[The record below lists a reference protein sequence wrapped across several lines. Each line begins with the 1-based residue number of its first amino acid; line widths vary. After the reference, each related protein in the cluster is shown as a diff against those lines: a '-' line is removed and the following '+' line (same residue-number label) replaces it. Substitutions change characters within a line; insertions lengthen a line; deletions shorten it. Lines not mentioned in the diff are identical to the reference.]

1 MGAHSGTCTRLR
13 RPPRP
18 RKLANFSLLPPPSSL
33 TSTSATPRLPMHS
46 TTRRGSSR
54 PTSRTLRSK
63 RASRSATRASA
74 SLVRTSVPSRMMLTG
89 SRASSILPPKHLVHQ
104 KSLPL
109 RQPLVPAL
117 LRPSLPLLLPT
128 SKQRRKQHAFLSAT
142 CLRYALCACA
152 RVGVCV
158 AHTKCVHRRL
168 PSFPSFSVR
177 IWKENKDGCY
187 IIVIPRHCPYLH
199 LIIIQ
204 PCFIYSFV

>member
-46 TTRRGSSR
+46 TTKRGSSR

-63 RASRSATRASA
+63 QASRSATRASA

-89 SRASSILPPKHLVHQ
+89 SRASSTLPPKHLVHQ

-158 AHTKCVHRRL
+158 WPTQSVCTVGFL
-168 PSFPSFSVR
+168 PFPLFLYVFGKKTR
-177 IWKENKDGCY
+177 MVAI
-187 IIVIPRHCPYLH
+187 
-199 LIIIQ
+199 
-204 PCFIYSFV
+204 